1 MGDQYGTDTNGTGTY
16 LYLATD
22 QVYFCRLDDAQLTAH
37 ADGGGYGAGWQQ
49 PIVAEPVPLAEIPP
63 LFFSEIMR
71 DVDLFV
77 GVASVGNDPAWAD
90 GGRQENERN
99 AWNLHAFGDLSA
111 TAQTRR
117 ELLQRLVPK
126 LKIADRCSFAEKFLV
141 VRGDLQFGH
150 DIKAIQKICQ
160 QVISA
165 HELGCEISI
174 VVGGGNIFRG
184 VSKAAE
190 GMERVTADY
199 MGMLATCINGLALQ
213 SALEKHNLETRMLSA
228 IPMNNV
234 CEPYLKR
241 RAARHLEKKRI
252 VIFAAGTGNPFFTTD
267 TAAVLRAVEMNC
279 DVILKGTQVD
289 GVYSADP
296 KLDKNATRY
305 EKLKYIDV
313 IKQDLR
319 VMDQT
324 AITLAK
330 DNKLPIIVFS
340 IKEQNA
346 LQEVILGKGK
356 FTIIN

>member
-1 MGDQYGTDTNGTGTY
+1 MNSELKFKRILFKVSGEAMMGDQ
-16 LYLATD
+16 
-22 QVYFCRLDDAQLTAH
+22 
-37 ADGGGYGAGWQQ
+37 
-49 PIVAEPVPLAEIPP
+49 
-63 LFFSEIMR
+63 
-71 DVDLFV
+71 
-77 GVASVGNDPAWAD
+77 
-90 GGRQENERN
+90 
-99 AWNLHAFGDLSA
+99 
-111 TAQTRR
+111 
-117 ELLQRLVPK
+117 
-126 LKIADRCSFAEKFLV
+126 
-141 VRGDLQFGH
+141 QFGH

-160 QVISA
+160 QIISA
-165 HELGCEISI
+165 HKLGCEISV

-213 SALEKHNLETRMLSA
+213 SALEKHDIATRMLSA

-305 EKLKYIDV
+305 DKLKYIDV
-313 IKQDLR
+313 IKQDLK

-346 LQEVILGKGK
+346 LEEVILGKGK

>member
-1 MGDQYGTDTNGTGTY
+1 MNSELKFKRILFKVSGEAMMGDQ
-16 LYLATD
+16 
-22 QVYFCRLDDAQLTAH
+22 
-37 ADGGGYGAGWQQ
+37 
-49 PIVAEPVPLAEIPP
+49 
-63 LFFSEIMR
+63 
-71 DVDLFV
+71 
-77 GVASVGNDPAWAD
+77 
-90 GGRQENERN
+90 
-99 AWNLHAFGDLSA
+99 
-111 TAQTRR
+111 
-117 ELLQRLVPK
+117 
-126 LKIADRCSFAEKFLV
+126 
-141 VRGDLQFGH
+141 QFGH
-150 DIKAIQKICQ
+150 DVKAIQKICQ
-160 QVISA
+160 QIISA
-165 HELGCEISI
+165 HKLGCEISV

-213 SALEKHNLETRMLSA
+213 SALEKHNIATRMLSA

-252 VIFAAGTGNPFFTTD
+252 VIFVAGTGNPFFTTD

-279 DVILKGTQVD
+279 DIILKGTQVD

-296 KLDKNATRY
+296 KLDKYATRY
-305 EKLKYIDV
+305 DKLKYIDV
-313 IKQDLR
+313 IKQDLK

-346 LQEVILGKGK
+346 LEEVILGKGK

>member
-1 MGDQYGTDTNGTGTY
+1 MNSELKFKRILFKVSGEAMMGDQ
-16 LYLATD
+16 
-22 QVYFCRLDDAQLTAH
+22 
-37 ADGGGYGAGWQQ
+37 
-49 PIVAEPVPLAEIPP
+49 
-63 LFFSEIMR
+63 
-71 DVDLFV
+71 
-77 GVASVGNDPAWAD
+77 
-90 GGRQENERN
+90 
-99 AWNLHAFGDLSA
+99 
-111 TAQTRR
+111 
-117 ELLQRLVPK
+117 
-126 LKIADRCSFAEKFLV
+126 
-141 VRGDLQFGH
+141 QFGH

-165 HELGCEISI
+165 HKLGCEISI

-234 CEPYLKR
+234 CEPYIKR

-252 VIFAAGTGNPFFTTD
+252 IIFSAGTGNPFFTTD

-305 EKLKYIDV
+305 KKLKYIDV

>member
-1 MGDQYGTDTNGTGTY
+1 MNSELKFKRILFKVSGEAMMGDQ
-16 LYLATD
+16 
-22 QVYFCRLDDAQLTAH
+22 
-37 ADGGGYGAGWQQ
+37 
-49 PIVAEPVPLAEIPP
+49 
-63 LFFSEIMR
+63 
-71 DVDLFV
+71 
-77 GVASVGNDPAWAD
+77 
-90 GGRQENERN
+90 
-99 AWNLHAFGDLSA
+99 
-111 TAQTRR
+111 
-117 ELLQRLVPK
+117 
-126 LKIADRCSFAEKFLV
+126 
-141 VRGDLQFGH
+141 QFGH

-165 HELGCEISI
+165 HKLGCEISI

-213 SALEKHNLETRMLSA
+213 SALEKHNIETRMLSA

-346 LQEVILGKGK
+346 LQEVLLGRGK

>member
-1 MGDQYGTDTNGTGTY
+1 MNSELKFKRILFKVSGEAMMGDQ
-16 LYLATD
+16 
-22 QVYFCRLDDAQLTAH
+22 
-37 ADGGGYGAGWQQ
+37 
-49 PIVAEPVPLAEIPP
+49 
-63 LFFSEIMR
+63 
-71 DVDLFV
+71 
-77 GVASVGNDPAWAD
+77 
-90 GGRQENERN
+90 
-99 AWNLHAFGDLSA
+99 
-111 TAQTRR
+111 
-117 ELLQRLVPK
+117 
-126 LKIADRCSFAEKFLV
+126 
-141 VRGDLQFGH
+141 QFGH
-150 DIKAIQKICQ
+150 DVKAIQKICQ
-160 QVISA
+160 QIISA
-165 HELGCEISI
+165 HKLGCEISV

-213 SALEKHNLETRMLSA
+213 SALEKHNIATRMLSA

-305 EKLKYIDV
+305 DKLKYIDV
-313 IKQDLR
+313 IKQDLK

-346 LQEVILGKGK
+346 LEEVLLGKGK